1 MAKGLRSKSKRANR
15 AALRA
20 EITIPM
26 QIQRQEKIAQKIKDG
41 LNETAKSKSISTLRS
56 AFNLN
61 GSRINKTKNN
71 TEKEEESVAKV
82 TSSSS
87 TSVIIDGSITD
98 VPPKKRSGSKPRL
111 NVNKEL
117 TWFK

>member
-26 QIQRQEKIAQKIKDG
+26 QIQRQETIAQKIKDG

-56 AFNLN
+56 ALN
-61 GSRINKTKNN
+61 GSRAIKIKHTA
-71 TEKEEESVAKV
+71 EEPVAKV
-82 TSSSS
+82 SSSS
-87 TSVIIDGSITD
+87 KPVDSEA
-98 VPPKKRSGSKPRL
+98 PKKRSGSKPRL